1 MKKLFLLLTCAS
13 LAFASCEGFMPIQDE
28 DKAEQEENKVGEN
41 GEENSGDSDSGGTS
55 GSGDSSGGGNSGE
68 GGGNSGGGGGNSGGG
83 DNPTPGPSI
92 SLTQNPNPLE
102 PAMQKSKIEE
112 TAKDLLDQFPAEGY

>member
-41 GEENSGDSDSGGTS
+41 GEENSGGSDSDGTS

-68 GGGNSGGGGGNSGGG
+68 GGGNSGGG

-102 PAMQKSKIEE
+102 PAMQKSKIQRLF
-112 TAKDLLDQFPAEGY
+112 A